1 MRSTEMWRAIALPP
15 VVAWAVLLP
24 VSSQAQDTV
33 SLSPDTTVALS
44 GSTFEDQEVVGDN
57 QMGSVSLVR
66 LGVLPE
72 ASDVNAYHLLPNG
85 DQLYSLDTTAE
96 LGGGLTAGPA
106 DVIRYDGVTDTLE
119 FDASAE
125 GIPDGVIVD
134 AVSVHSSGDLMLSFD
149 TTVDLG
155 GGVTAQDEDL
165 VRFDGGSTYTVFF
178 DGSAETVPAGLDLDG
193 ADYRASDGHL
203 FLSFDGSG
211 SLGGVDFDDEDILE
225 FDSGGP
231 TWTLHYDGSALHAAL
246 AAADP
251 RAGPNA
257 SAGVGSA
264 RLGGTRQASP
274 PSEESRLEYRNS
286 AQVPGALT
294 NSRNAS
300 KCRGCGTRT
309 PLRIIPPQAGSLLDR
324 ILGRFSRS
332 MQHLLF

>member
-1 MRSTEMWRAIALPP
+1 MAFTGEVIEIVKIRWVETGFSGARELHGARRMTIMVRAICSIQGLRL
-15 VVAWAVLLP
+15 VVALIVVVLMP
-24 VSSQAQDTV
+24 AASQAQDAV
-33 SLSPDTTVALS
+33 LLSPDTTVELS
-44 GSTFEDQEVVGDN
+44 AMTFEDQEVVGDN
-57 QMGSVSLVR
+57 QMGSVSLVP

-106 DVIRYDGVTDTLE
+106 DVVRYDGVTDTLE

-134 AVSVHSSGDLMLSFD
+134 AVSVHGSGDLLLSFD

-178 DGSAETVPAGLDLDG
+178 DGSAENVPAGLDLDG

-203 FLSFDGSG
+203 FLSFDASG

-231 TWTLHYDGSALHAAL
+231 TWTLHYDGSGEHSEL
-246 AAADP
+246 AAADVVAVPEP
-251 RAGPNA
+251 RGWLQLVAGIVLLGVLHRAPKWA
-257 SAGVGSA
+257 S
-264 RLGGTRQASP
+264 
-274 PSEESRLEYRNS
+274 
-286 AQVPGALT
+286 
-294 NSRNAS
+294 
-300 KCRGCGTRT
+300 
-309 PLRIIPPQAGSLLDR
+309 
-324 ILGRFSRS
+324 
-332 MQHLLF
+332 